1 MRLRPD
7 LMAASDSGTSS
18 AENLPNFTT
27 LAIRVTSQDGSS
39 PMLQSTPI
47 SVVSPGRTK
56 QEFSNRSAFAALK
69 EDGSVITWGRS
80 SSGGDSS
87 SVAEQLSSGVVQI
100 FSNGFAFA
108 ALKDD
113 DSVVTWG
120 TSGWGGDS
128 SSVADQLSSGVIKV
142 FSNSGAFSAL
152 KDDGSIVTWGS
163 TNHAGDSSSVADQ
176 LSSGVVQIFSTVNS
190 FAALKDDGS
199 VISWGESD
207 WGGDS
212 SRVADQ
218 LKSGVVQLFSTHSA
232 FAALKDDGSVI
243 LWGSPSGGD
252 STRIFDQLSSGVVK
266 IFSTV
271 SAFAALKDDGSVM
284 TWGISGR
291 GGDSSKVSDHLF
303 SGVVQ
308 IFSSQYAFAALKADG
323 SVITWGASDSGG
335 DSSSVADQLR
345 SGVAQIFSSRYAF
358 AALKDD
364 GSVITWGSPNH
375 GGDSSS
381 VADQLSSGVDQIF
394 SSGNAF
400 ATTGGNAFAALKDDG
415 SVITWGNPYT
425 GGDSSVVADQLR
437 SGVVQIFS
445 TGVAFSALKDDGSVV
460 TWGDPTYGGDSSSV
474 ADQLKSGVVSFADPF
489 RDDRLILDASNSP
502 VTSEPLPALSIAI
515 VDNGDTVSTQIPNL
529 SPDLS
534 LIGDAPT
541 LLHGYLRGSEVIL
554 QFDSIL
560 SDALPSGRRFMLR
573 QSNRLFQV
581 VDTNIR
587 AADGLVTLSV
597 ENELDPTVSLKLDY
611 FDLPGDQSQ
620 GVIESATGVD
630 LESFSG
636 FSLNNQGTQEN
647 SLMIDEGD
655 FEGNQIT
662 LLLSA
667 PISDAIPSKRRFK
680 VKSANKKQK
689 ILDVSTEPDDG
700 IILLTTKK
708 NLDFQKSIFV
718 SYKDLTGDQVDKVV
732 EDSAGNDMATI
743 QDFEIVAGGNDA
755 IAPEVSSATL
765 NENTLTIEFDS
776 IIRNTLISKKRFKV
790 KVNGKRVAVLST
802 KLEQDDSYVDLS
814 LKPKKMRTIDI
825 NSTVTLAY
833 KDSRGDQSSKVVEDL
848 FGNDLDSFS
857 GYGVEIVKI

>member
-1 MRLRPD
+1 MLR
-7 LMAASDSGTSS
+7 
-18 AENLPNFTT
+18 
-27 LAIRVTSQDGSS
+27 
-39 PMLQSTPI
+39 STPI
-47 SVVSPGRTK
+47 SVVSPGRSK

-489 RDDRLILDASNSP
+489 RDDRLILDASDSP

-515 VDNGDTVSTQIPNL
+515 EDNGDTVSTQIPNL

-534 LIGDAPT
+534 LIGDAP
-541 LLHGYLRGSEVIL
+541 I
-554 QFDSIL
+554 
-560 SDALPSGRRFMLR
+560 SD
-573 QSNRLFQV
+573 RLFQV